1 MTNLFKAL
9 ERTYEYAIAEMDEY
23 GDIQDYAFTDTY
35 HEALA
40 CAALIDGN
48 SMIELWVNFGND
60 DIGLSRNFGNDDI
73 GLSRNF
79 GNDDIG
85 LSRRDMY
92 EIVHGA
98 LQGEYPKHVEK
109 HFEKTRA

>member
-1 MTNLFKAL
+1 MNVLADLHRKSI
-9 ERTYEYAIAEMDEY
+9 ERTYEYAIAEMDEH

-35 HEALA
+35 HEALG

-48 SMIELWVNFGND
+48 SMIELWV
-60 DIGLSRNFGNDDI
+60 
-73 GLSRNF
+73 NF

>member
-1 MTNLFKAL
+1 MNVLADLHRKSI
-9 ERTYEYAIAEMDEY
+9 ERTYEYAIAEVDEY
-23 GDIQDYAFTDTY
+23 GDTQDYAFTDTY
-35 HEALA
+35 HEALG

-60 DIGLSRNFGNDDI
+60 DSGLI
-73 GLSRNF
+73 K
-79 GNDDIG
+79 
-85 LSRRDMY
+85 RDTY

-109 HFEKTRA
+109 HFEKTRT